1 MAIAAVAAGLLAAG
15 TVQAAPKKAPALEI
29 LQVERPW
36 PALVAVRVAI
46 GGGAC
51 LDPVGQEGLAALG
64 WSAALRGAGSRDRA
78 QLAQELDALGARL
91 DVSVDRQSAVLVGD
105 VAADQ
110 LEPFLALLADV
121 LLRPRFDP
129 AEVEVV
135 RAEMLADLEH
145 LQDDDEGQSA
155 DAIQRYLY
163 RGQPHGRPIGGTAAS
178 LPRLDARKLPAW
190 HKRLAVAGNLRIG
203 LAGDL
208 RGDRAQKLVLAALSG
223 VPAGAAAAIK
233 VIRPVSPGRRLLLID
248 KPRRTQAQVVLA
260 MTAAPAKHRD
270 FMAML
275 LGNAV
280 LGGTFTSR
288 LTREIRELR
297 GWAYQTWS
305 ALSGAAG
312 ASTWALGFASANR
325 DTPAALELALR
336 IVEELQRHGV
346 TPAELRHAK
355 DWLKGAHALAM
366 ETAVGEL
373 AQRMRAAELGLPQS
387 DIDHFAQRVEAVDAK
402 ALQRALKEQLRPQQ
416 LVAVVVGSGRALAE
430 KLASGESGYLVER
443 IGPADLPEATTGT
456 GLLGGGRAV
465 PAEPRPEHGEE
476 GHEAEP
482 EEGAAVPDDQ
492 GAAED
497 AQEAP

>member
-1 MAIAAVAAGLLAAG
+1 MATAAVAAGLLAAG
-15 TVQAAPKKAPALEI
+15 AAEAAAKKQPALEI

-46 GGGAC
+46 GGGAS
-51 LDPVGQEGLAALG
+51 LDPAGQEGLAALG
-64 WSAALRGAGSRDRA
+64 WTAALRGAGTRDRT
-78 QLAQELDALGARL
+78 QLAEALDALGARL
-91 DVSVDRQSAVLVGD
+91 DVSVDRQSATLVGD

-135 RAEMLADLEH
+135 RGEMLADLEH

-155 DAIQRYLY
+155 DAMQRYLF

-178 LPRLDARKLPAW
+178 LPALDGRKLAAW
-190 HKRLAVAGNLRIG
+190 HKRLVVAGNLRIG

-223 VPAGAAAAIK
+223 VPAGAGPAVKIAK
-233 VIRPVSPGRRLLLID
+233 PVSPGRRLLLVD
-248 KPRRTQAQVVLA
+248 KARRTQAQVVLA
-260 MTAAPAKHRD
+260 MTAAPVKHKD
-270 FMAML
+270 FLAML

-288 LTREIRELR
+288 LTKEIRELR

-305 ALSGAAG
+305 GLSGAAG
-312 ASTWALGFASANR
+312 ASTWSLGFASANR
-325 DTPAALELALR
+325 DTPAALELAVRL
-336 IVEELQRHGV
+336 VEELQRHGV

-355 DWLKGAHALAM
+355 DWLKGAHGLAM

-387 DIDHFAQRVEAVDAK
+387 DIDNFAQRVEAVDAK
-402 ALQRALKEQLRPQQ
+402 AVQRALRDQLRPQH

-430 KLASGESGYLVER
+430 KLASGDSGYLVER

-456 GLLGGGRAV
+456 GLLGAGRAAA
-465 PAEPRPEHGEE
+465 PEPRPEHSDE

-482 EEGAAVPDDQ
+482 EEGGNSPDED
-492 GAAED
+492 GISDDAE
-497 AQEAP
+497 EAP